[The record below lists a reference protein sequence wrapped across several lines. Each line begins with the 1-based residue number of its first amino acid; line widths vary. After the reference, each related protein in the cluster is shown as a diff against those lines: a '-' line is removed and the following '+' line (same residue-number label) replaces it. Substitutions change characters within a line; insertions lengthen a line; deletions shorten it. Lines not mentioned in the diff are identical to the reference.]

1 MLLGELEVRT
11 PFPWQVLLD
20 YYSHR
25 LTPVFESVEGGRYQR
40 VDGKRTVTVEY
51 NVKSSC
57 LVVTSNGRVNADDTL
72 AAAARLFDIEHDHE
86 LVREHLHRF
95 KPLRQRLL
103 NLPGMRPLGA
113 WSPFELCLRTILGQQ
128 VTVAAAGTLMRRLV
142 ERCGSVTPEC
152 VVAANLDNM
161 GMPGKRAAA
170 LRSFA
175 QAMVDGRVDFS
186 QPWAQ
191 VEAVLQ
197 TLPGFGPWT
206 RAYLAIRLGR
216 DRDAFP
222 ASDIGLIRAA
232 NVESPAQLLKLAE
245 AWRPLRAY
253 AAIYLWA
260 VSAES
265 PP

>member
-1 MLLGELEVRT
+1 MLIGHLSVRT
-11 PFPWQVLLD
+11 PFPWPVLLE

-25 LTPVFESVEGGRYQR
+25 LTPGFESVEGGCYRR
-40 VDGKRTVTVEY
+40 VEGKRTITVEY
-51 NVKSSC
+51 EAAASR
-57 LVVTSNGRVNADDTL
+57 LVVTANARVGQKETL
-72 AAAARLFDIEHDHE
+72 AAAARLFDIEHDHAKIQA
-86 LVREHLHRF
+86 HLERS
-95 KPLRQRLL
+95 KPLRQRLK

-142 ERCGSVTPEC
+142 ERCGSLTPEC
-152 VVAANLDNM
+152 VVAANVENM

-170 LRSFA
+170 LQTFA
-175 QAMVDGRVDFS
+175 AAVADGRVDFS
-186 QPWAQ
+186 QPWSQ
-191 VEAVLQ
+191 VDAALQ

-216 DRDAFP
+216 DPDAFP

-232 NVESPAQLLKLAE
+232 DVETPAQLLKLAD

-260 VSAES
+260 VA
-265 PP
+265 P

>member
-1 MLLGELEVRT
+1 MLIGHIPVRT

-25 LTPVFESVEGGRYQR
+25 LTPVFESVEAGSYQR
-40 VDGKRTVTVEY
+40 VLGKRTVTVEY
-51 NVKSSC
+51 EAKPSR
-57 LVVTSNGRVNADDTL
+57 LIVTANGRVNSDETL
-72 AAAARLFDIEHDHE
+72 AAAARLFDVEHDHD
-86 LVREHLHRF
+86 LIHEHLYRF
-95 KPLRQRLL
+95 KPLKQRLV

-113 WSPFELCLRTILGQQ
+113 WSPFELCIRTILGQQ

-142 ERCGSVTPEC
+142 ERCGSITPEC
-152 VVAANLDNM
+152 VVAADVSNM

-170 LRSFA
+170 LQSFA
-175 QAMVDGRVDFS
+175 QAIVDGRVDFS

-191 VEAVLQ
+191 VDAGLQ

-206 RAYLAIRLGR
+206 RSYLAIRLGR

-232 NVESPAQLLKLAE
+232 KVETPAELLALAE

-260 VSAES
+260 VA
-265 PP
+265 P

>member
-1 MLLGELEVRT
+1 MLIGHLPVRT

-25 LTPVFESVEGGRYQR
+25 LTPGFETVESGTYQR
-40 VDGKRTVTVEY
+40 VVGKRTITVEY
-51 NVKSSC
+51 AAKPSR
-57 LVVTSNGRVNADDTL
+57 LVVSSNGRVNAHETL
-72 AAAARLFDIEHDHE
+72 AAAARLFDVEHDHE
-86 LVREHLHRF
+86 MIREHLYRF
-95 KPLRQRLL
+95 KPLRQRLV

-142 ERCGSVTPEC
+142 ERCGSLTPEC
-152 VVAANLDNM
+152 VVAAKLENM
-161 GMPGKRAAA
+161 GMPGKRVAA
-170 LRSFA
+170 LQSFA

-186 QPWAQ
+186 QPWSQ
-191 VEAVLQ
+191 VAAALQ

-232 NVESPAQLLKLAE
+232 NVVTPAELLALAE
-245 AWRPLRAY
+245 AWRPWRAY
-253 AAIYLWA
+253 AAVYLWA
-260 VSAES
+260 VAA
-265 PP
+265 

>member
-1 MLLGELEVRT
+1 MLIGELPVRT

-20 YYSHR
+20 YYAHR
-25 LTPVFESVEGGRYQR
+25 LTPGFESVAGGAYQR
-40 VDGKRTVTVEY
+40 TEGKRVVTVEY
-51 NVKSSC
+51 RPKPSRL
-57 LVVTSNGRVNADDTL
+57 LVTANGRVKANETL
-72 AAAARLFDIEHDHE
+72 AAAARLFDIGHDHE
-86 LVREHLHRF
+86 MVREHLHRSR
-95 KPLRQRLL
+95 PLQPRLL
-103 NLPGMRPLGA
+103 SLPGMRPLGA

-152 VVAANLDNM
+152 VAAANLDDM

-170 LRSFA
+170 LQSFA
-175 QAMVDGRVDFS
+175 QAIVEGRVDFAW
-186 QPWAQ
+186 PWAQ
-191 VEAVLQ
+191 VEAALR

-206 RAYLAIRLGR
+206 RSYLAIRLGR

-222 ASDIGLIRAA
+222 ASDIGLLRAA
-232 NVESPAQLLKLAE
+232 NVETPAQLLQLAE

-260 VSAES
+260 VA
-265 PP
+265 P

>member
-1 MLLGELEVRT
+1 MLIGHLPVRT

-25 LTPVFESVEGGRYQR
+25 LTPGFETVDGGVYKR
-40 VDGKRTVTVEY
+40 VMGKRTVTVEY
-51 NVKSSC
+51 EAKPSR
-57 LVVTSNGRVNADDTL
+57 LVVSSNGRIGADETL
-72 AAAARLFDIEHDHE
+72 AAAARLFDVEHDHE
-86 LVREHLHRF
+86 MIREHLHRF
-95 KPLRQRLL
+95 KPLRQRLV

-142 ERCGSVTPEC
+142 ERCGSLTPEC
-152 VVAANLDNM
+152 VVAAKLENM
-161 GMPGKRAAA
+161 GMPGKRVAA
-170 LRSFA
+170 LQSFA

-186 QPWAQ
+186 QPWSQ
-191 VEAVLQ
+191 VETALQ

-232 NVESPAQLLKLAE
+232 NVTTPAELLALAE
-245 AWRPLRAY
+245 AWRPWRAY
-253 AAIYLWA
+253 AAVYLWA
-260 VSAES
+260 VA
-265 PP
+265 P

>member
-1 MLLGELEVRT
+1 MLIGHLPVRT
-11 PFPWQVLLD
+11 PFPWPVLLD

-25 LTPVFESVEGGRYQR
+25 LTPGFESVEGGRYR
-40 VDGKRTVTVEY
+40 RIEGKRTITVDYEAE
-51 NVKSSC
+51 SSR
-57 LVVTSNGRVNADDTL
+57 LVVNATGRVNQKETL

-86 LVREHLHRF
+86 IIHDHLRRS
-95 KPLRQRLL
+95 KPLQKRLK

-161 GMPGKRAAA
+161 GMPGKRVAA
-170 LRSFA
+170 LQTFA
-175 QAMVDGRVDFS
+175 QAVVDARVDFS
-186 QPWAQ
+186 QRWTQ
-191 VEAVLQ
+191 VDEALQ

-206 RAYLAIRLGR
+206 RGYLAIRLGR
-216 DRDAFP
+216 DPDAFP

-232 NVESPAQLLKLAE
+232 NVATPAELLKLAE
-245 AWRPLRAY
+245 AWRPMRAY

-260 VSAES
+260 VTA
-265 PP
+265 